1 MTEIL
6 SSPVIN
12 LTSKRALE
20 DVASGPFYKRH
31 RSLAMDVDGTEEE
44 ELPRR
49 VKRTRGDVMR
59 EMRQPNLQDE
69 WQQQLAATRS
79 YYEDVVRQKDQEIVQ
94 LRHSSGNLSEENRV
108 LKKAVSIQEQKLK
121 ESTLHNEQLQ
131 AVLSQVR
138 YFFHSA
144 NID

>member
-6 SSPVIN
+6 SSPVLN

-20 DVASGPFYKRH
+20 EVTSSPFYKRQ
-31 RSLAMDVDGTEEE
+31 RSLAMDCDGNEEE

-59 EMRQPNLQDE
+59 EMRQPNLLE
-69 WQQQLAATRS
+69 EMKQQLLATKS
-79 YYEDVVRQKDQEIVQ
+79 YYEGVIRQKDQEITQ
-94 LRHSSGNLSEENRV
+94 LRHNNGNLSEENRV

-121 ESTLHNEQLQ
+121 ESTFHSEQLQ
-131 AVLSQVR
+131 AVLSQVS
-138 YFFHSA
+138 YSSLTCF
-144 NID
+144 